1 MCHWFSPDTPNRVSS
16 FGGLQHFRKSGK
28 PAEAGDAT
36 RCLDC
41 AYETQC
47 PYSAKKS
54 EFFFCSPIYPLAGP
68 PHHRGTEHSSVYLD
82 RVATGRIGWPV
93 RPLVDGI
100 PDIENVTDALA
111 HGPYGKCVY
120 ENDND
125 VCDNQVRTT
134 TGSPTATVPYYN
146 YTLTAPADY
155 RNKKGRQHPICNGR
169 DRLFHDGR
177 LHLVGMRATDPPA
190 FYYGRDCR

>member
-1 MCHWFSPDTPNRVSS
+1 MCHWFFPDTPVRVSS

-47 PYSAKKS
+47 PYSAKRG
-54 EFFFCSPIYPLAGP
+54 EFSFPAYPTTGLVD
-68 PHHRGTEHSSVYLD
+68 HIRSHEEIQHSSVYLD
-82 RVATGRIGWPV
+82 RVSIGQIGWPV

-100 PDIENVTDALA
+100 PDIENVTEALV

-120 ENDND
+120 ESDND
-125 VCDNQVRTT
+125 VCDNQVCT
-134 TGSPTATVPYYN
+134 TGLRQRPYHTIH
-146 YTLTAPADY
+146 TLTAP
-155 RNKKGRQHPICNGR
+155 
-169 DRLFHDGR
+169 L
-177 LHLVGMRATDPPA
+177 TD
-190 FYYGRDCR
+190 